1 MSRRR
6 EVYASYDV
14 GDRIR
19 IRDGASHPVY
29 PDINLSGWVGTVRKY
44 DRLTKAYL
52 IVWSKE
58 TLQGSPGE
66 YGEQCNQDALDPGT
80 TWIDAADLEYA

>member
-6 EVYASYDV
+6 EICAIYDV
-14 GDRIR
+14 GDQIR
-19 IRDGASHPVY
+19 IRDGAHHPVY
-29 PDINLSGWVGTVRKY
+29 PDIPLGGWTGMVRKY
-44 DRLTKAYL
+44 DRLTRAYL

-58 TLQGSPGE
+58 TLKASPVE

-80 TWIDAADLEYA
+80 TWVDETDLEYA